1 MLHTAR
7 IEDSLRNGKKTSND
21 LQRQSKTAG
30 FENHAPAVAPPEG
43 YMTVEDFRKE
53 AVAMVKQIC
62 NDNGIY

>member
-1 MLHTAR
+1 LIR
-7 IEDSLRNGKKTSND
+7 ISND

-30 FENHAPAVAPPEG
+30 FENHALTMAPPEG